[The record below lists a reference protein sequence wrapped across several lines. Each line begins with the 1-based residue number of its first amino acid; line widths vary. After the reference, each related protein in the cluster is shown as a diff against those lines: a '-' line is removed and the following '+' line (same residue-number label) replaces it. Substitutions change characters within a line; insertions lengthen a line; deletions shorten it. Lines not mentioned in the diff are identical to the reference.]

1 MNAFNKIAGYETI
14 KTELLQICDILRN
27 QQRYKNLGA
36 RLPKGVLISGA
47 SGTGKTLMAECFL
60 EECGV
65 NVFSIDEAD
74 CSYKSPA
81 GLSEAFAEARE
92 YAPAVVFIENLDNIA
107 DNAFYRVLQAEID
120 RSSNKEILV
129 IATTANTDDLPDTL
143 LRAGRFDR
151 KIEICLPTENDLHK
165 IIKYYLREKKVANR
179 INYDD
184 LAKMFAFCSCA
195 TIKTIINEAA
205 INAGFSERE
214 SIHMKDFVDAY
225 LRNEY
230 ISPDAYTTVSDDD
243 LRKVAL
249 HEAGHLIIS
258 EVLCPGSIGI
268 VSVRTNG
275 RDDLNGFTS
284 RCKELPIE
292 TYDVLISLGGK
303 AAVELYYAE
312 SCASGCYSDIR
323 KVFRNIR
330 RGISKIGTCGLG
342 MIDVD
347 MYGIGMS
354 ENMNARS
361 EAVVHAEMEKY
372 MFKARDIL
380 IKNREFLE
388 KATELLLKKRTL
400 LYSDIKKLK
409 ESVTITEV
417 AV

>member
-81 GLSEAFAEARE
+81 VLSAAFAEARE

-129 IATTANTDDLPDTL
+129 IATTDDLPDTL

-184 LAKMFAFCSCA
+184 LAKMFAFCPCA
-195 TIKTIINEAA
+195 TVKTIIN
-205 INAGFSERE
+205 
-214 SIHMKDFVDAY
+214 
-225 LRNEY
+225 
-230 ISPDAYTTVSDDD
+230 
-243 LRKVAL
+243 
-249 HEAGHLIIS
+249 
-258 EVLCPGSIGI
+258 
-268 VSVRTNG
+268 
-275 RDDLNGFTS
+275 
-284 RCKELPIE
+284 
-292 TYDVLISLGGK
+292 
-303 AAVELYYAE
+303 
-312 SCASGCYSDIR
+312 
-323 KVFRNIR
+323 
-330 RGISKIGTCGLG
+330 
-342 MIDVD
+342 
-347 MYGIGMS
+347 
-354 ENMNARS
+354 
-361 EAVVHAEMEKY
+361 
-372 MFKARDIL
+372 
-380 IKNREFLE
+380 
-388 KATELLLKKRTL
+388 
-400 LYSDIKKLK
+400 
-409 ESVTITEV
+409 
-417 AV
+417 